1 LDYVPGHAIALPHNE
16 AVIRN
21 LGSQA
26 VLHDDR
32 NESRRL
38 VPDVAKIVVLRANG
52 LGDLIFA
59 LPALSALRAAYPGA
73 ELTLLGGPWHGA
85 FLNGRGVVDR
95 VIEVPAYFGVWNGE
109 EDRTE
114 QAAFFERMRAEH
126 FDIAIQMHGGGRNS
140 NPFVL
145 QLGAKLTAGLRTPD
159 APALDRCVP
168 YIYFQLE
175 VHRYLEVAALLG
187 AKAVE
192 VDPSLPVLDRDL
204 VEARKAFDLHGPLF
218 VVIHPGA
225 TDGRRRWPAQK
236 FAHVADELA
245 RRGLRVVVIG
255 TSEESKLVGS
265 VLHSMQMPAVDLS
278 GRLSLSALAGL
289 LSRAHLVVA
298 NDSGPVH
305 LAAAVR
311 ARTVGV
317 YWCGNLLNSGPLTRT
332 RHRAPVSWRLNC
344 PVCDANCLDGHC
356 GHDASFVEEVPV
368 EVVLSDALDLLAL
381 ANAEHGLP
389 MRQNI

>member
-1 LDYVPGHAIALPHNE
+1 
-16 AVIRN
+16 
-21 LGSQA
+21 
-26 VLHDDR
+26 
-32 NESRRL
+32 
-38 VPDVAKIVVLRANG
+38 
-52 LGDLIFA
+52 
-59 LPALSALRAAYPGA
+59 
-73 ELTLLGGPWHGA
+73 
-85 FLNGRGVVDR
+85 
-95 VIEVPAYFGVWNGE
+95 
-109 EDRTE
+109 
-114 QAAFFERMRAEH
+114 
-126 FDIAIQMHGGGRNS
+126 
-140 NPFVL
+140 
-145 QLGAKLTAGLRTPD
+145 
-159 APALDRCVP
+159 
-168 YIYFQLE
+168 
-175 VHRYLEVAALLG
+175 
-187 AKAVE
+187 
-192 VDPSLPVLDRDL
+192 
-204 VEARKAFDLHGPLF
+204 
-218 VVIHPGA
+218 
-225 TDGRRRWPAQK
+225 
-236 FAHVADELA
+236 
-245 RRGLRVVVIG
+245 
-255 TSEESKLVGS
+255 
-265 VLHSMQMPAVDLS
+265 MQMPAVDLS